1 MGFTLKGSSVCKLL
15 AGCSLGVVMALL
27 APSLASAD
35 GLQGRY
41 VVDASS
47 LYVRAKGK
55 NSFAL
60 GTLFKGDHMDVYY
73 INPRNWAWGYAY
85 GTYEGCGWV
94 LVAGKKKVDQRGVL
108 TAKQYIQ
115 KREADQ
121 KNFEVKCGKPTY
133 FKLSSF
139 GFALGKRGSGPNGK
153 DGSDAYMNDCP
164 SKGYYGNYRGGK
176 FRHKLGKLEKNA
188 KLLYRYT
195 ARNSDGSKPKA
206 ALVRRYGRPGWFFV
220 RRACVSYGK
229 PPK

>member
-1 MGFTLKGSSVCKLL
+1 MGFTLL

-35 GLQGRY
+35 GPQGRY

-47 LYVRAKGK
+47 LYVRNNGA

-73 INPRNWAWGYAY
+73 INDNNWAWGYAY

-94 LVAGKKKVDQRGVL
+94 LVAGKKKYQRGVL

-115 KREADQ
+115 READQ
-121 KNFEVKCGKPTY
+121 KNFNKVNKCGKHTHLK
-133 FKLSSF
+133 FSSF
-139 GFALGKRGSGPNGK
+139 GFALGKIGSGRNGK
-153 DGSDAYMNDCP
+153 DGSTVYMKDCP
-164 SKGYYGNYRGGK
+164 SKGYAYGNYRGGK

-188 KLLYRYT
+188 KLRYRYT
-195 ARNSDGSKPKA
+195 ARNSDGSESKA
-206 ALVRRYGRPGWFFV
+206 ALVRRFSNKRPGWFFV
-220 RRACVSYGK
+220 RRACVSKEK
-229 PPK
+229 PAK